1 LNNGIETGKKENSRE
16 IAIEM
21 LKNGLD
27 INLIHK
33 TTKLSLDEIKE
44 LQKSL

>member
-1 LNNGIETGKKENSRE
+1 MSTKKIKFYK

-33 TTKLSLDEIKE
+33 TTKLSLDEIEK
-44 LQKSL
+44 LQKKLVV